1 METLSDVMLWR
12 GIPEQIRS
20 DYGPEFLAQELRQW
34 LGNLGTGTLYRIDRS
49 HLHGAHRQSVAQFRS
64 RSGILLLAS
73 GGTGCF
79 RAVICQVKPSSRI
92 EQDFSFRF
100 RQPQPSGNPI
110 QSLDILR
117 LSRLAQHICKR
128 LSVSGTYPAMSDAN
142 RRIFSLSNAPQ
153 TRIRCRN
160 LSQRA

>member
-64 RSGILLLAS
+64 RSRILLFAS

-117 LSRLAQHICKR
+117 LSHPAQ
-128 LSVSGTYPAMSDAN
+128 
-142 RRIFSLSNAPQ
+142 
-153 TRIRCRN
+153 
-160 LSQRA
+160 